1 MDNIMFSSELSDLLS
16 KYGIDKEVKTLDI
29 LLANYLINQLHA
41 FKDLNDRI
49 TLHKILEPSLETLNY
64 E

>member
-41 FKDLNDRI
+41 FKDLNNRI
-49 TLHKILEPSLETLNY
+49 ELHKILEPSLETLNY